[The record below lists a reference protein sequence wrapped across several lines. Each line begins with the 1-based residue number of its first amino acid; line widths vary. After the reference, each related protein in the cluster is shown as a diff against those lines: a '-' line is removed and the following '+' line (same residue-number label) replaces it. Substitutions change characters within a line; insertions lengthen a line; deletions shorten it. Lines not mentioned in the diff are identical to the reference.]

1 MKTKNITYL
10 AKLALF
16 TAALIWGSSFF
27 ILKNTVNV
35 FPPNM
40 LLAIRFTI
48 AFIVLGGIYHK
59 RLCLINKEYIISGL
73 IIGSLLFIAYCTQTI
88 GLTYTAPGK
97 NAFLTAIYCVL
108 VPFLYWFVNHTRP
121 DRYNFLA
128 ALLCFAGIGFVSLS
142 NDLTIATG
150 DLLTLL
156 GGFFFAVHM
165 VAVAK
170 LTKDRDPIL
179 ITLMQFGFAAIFSW
193 VISLIFESFPKIS
206 DISTGSIFNLLYLAL
221 FATTIA
227 LLLQNVG
234 QKYTNPSSASL
245 ILSLESV
252 FGVLFSVIFFG
263 DTLTVKLVIGFI
275 LIFISIIVSET
286 KLSFLKRVQSKS
298 V

>member
-1 MKTKNITYL
+1 MKTKNITHL

-27 ILKNTVNV
+27 ILKNTVDI

-48 AFIVLGGIYHK
+48 AFILLGGIYHK
-59 RLCLINKEYIISGL
+59 RLRLINKEYIISGL
-73 IIGSLLFIAYCTQTI
+73 IIGLLLFTAYCTQTI
-88 GLTYTAPGK
+88 GLTDTTPGK

-121 DRYNFLA
+121 DRYNFLS
-128 ALLCFAGIGFVSLS
+128 ALLCFTGIGFVSLS
-142 NDLTIATG
+142 NNLTISTG

-179 ITLMQFGFAAIFSW
+179 ITLLQFGFAAIFSW
-193 VISLIFESFPKIS
+193 IVSLFFESFPKIS
-206 DISTGSIFNLLYLAL
+206 DISAGSIFNLLYLAI

-234 QKYTNPSSASL
+234 QKYTSPSSASIL
-245 ILSLESV
+245 LSLESV

-275 LIFISIIVSET
+275 LIFVSIIVSET
-286 KLSFLKRVQSKS
+286 KLSFLKKN
-298 V
+298 